1 MDSVTVVTQMIVDT
15 QQAVFLI
22 MEKMSNTLDSLSV
35 VPTLKDRDA
44 LRSVYEEFRNDKNNL
59 MHRIQVLRDVRDELN
74 KMSKA
79 TTDGK
84 LAD

>member
-1 MDSVTVVTQMIVDT
+1 MDSVILVSQMIVDT
-15 QQAVFLI
+15 QQEVFLI
-22 MEKMSNTLDSLSV
+22 IEKMSNTLDSLSV
-35 VPTLKDRDA
+35 APTLKDRDA

-59 MHRIQVLRDVRDELN
+59 MHRMQVLRDVRDELN

>member
-1 MDSVTVVTQMIVDT
+1 MTVVTQMIVDT